1 MLRFLTTLGILIAI
15 ALPLIDMALYRPA
28 RRALANPRLFR
39 IERLIY
45 VCFLAAALLQAV
57 SSFGPIVAGSR
68 MSGWMLNLHMAVAG
82 LFAVTITALGVLWA
96 EQASFAPE
104 GSTRFYLG
112 EKVAFW
118 LMLVAG
124 FMTIGSA
131 MLGMMS
137 WFGTDG
143 QIALLRVH
151 RYSGLLLLICVVF
164 HGYRVLLGRPVGGG
178 AATTA
183 GAAR

>member
-15 ALPLIDMALYRPA
+15 ALPLIDMVLYRPA

-45 VCFLAAALLQAV
+45 VVFLAAALLQAV
-57 SSFGPIVAGSR
+57 SSFGSIVMGSR
-68 MSGWMLNLHMAVAG
+68 MSGWLLNLHMAAAG

-104 GSTRFYLG
+104 GSRRFYLG

-118 LMLVAG
+118 LMLVSA
-124 FMTIGSA
+124 FATIGSA

-151 RYSGLLLLICVVF
+151 RYSGLVLLICVVF
-164 HGYRVLLGRPVGGG
+164 HGYRVLLGRPAGSG